1 MTDRMSDHHNTL
13 TAVPPSFTPAELDG
27 LVLMMD
33 TVAQSWVDGDIAGVL
48 TLLSPSADFTLMPP
62 DGGPSVPRP
71 DDLAAYAEA
80 TSKSF
85 AGGEAVFEL
94 EQYYASGDL
103 AVLVGIERQ
112 HGVVAGLPDQNW
124 SLRLTLV
131 FRRVGDGWE
140 QVHRHADPLV
150 GKIPLEHCAALAR
163 GLGS

>member
-1 MTDRMSDHHNTL
+1 MTDQDHDHTTTL
-13 TAVPPSFTPAELDG
+13 MAVPPSFTRAELDG
-27 LVLMMD
+27 LVRMMD
-33 TVAQSWVDGDIAGVL
+33 TVAQSWADGDIAGVL
-48 TLLSPSADFTLMPP
+48 ALLRPSADFTLMPP

-71 DDLAAYAEA
+71 DDLAAYAEE

-94 EQYYASGDL
+94 EQSYASGDL

-112 HGVVAGLPDQNW
+112 HCVVAGLPDQDW

-131 FRRVGDGWE
+131 FRRVGDRWE

-150 GKIPLEHCAALAR
+150 AKIPLEHCAALAR